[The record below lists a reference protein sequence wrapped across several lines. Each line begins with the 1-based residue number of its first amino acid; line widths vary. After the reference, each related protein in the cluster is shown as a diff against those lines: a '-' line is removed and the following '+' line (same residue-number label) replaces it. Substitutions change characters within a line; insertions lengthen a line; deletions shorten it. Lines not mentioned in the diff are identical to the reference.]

1 MDVRNF
7 TKKFIE
13 KNSYEESVALFE
25 KQQYEDIFLNI
36 VSIIP
41 NVLSYEDIK
50 FKNDLNLLNPKIL
63 HLIKLFVNDIII
75 KVCVKD
81 INKLTRI
88 NFEFVYR
95 KQYSDDIFFSSMFNV
110 YVVEE
115 IVLVRNI
122 KSDSTDRLTTYKY
135 FKTDSW
141 DYVANLTDFIT
152 KNTNY
157 LIDFIAEDIK

>member
-63 HLIKLFVNDIII
+63 HLIKLFVKNP
-75 KVCVKD
+75 
-81 INKLTRI
+81 
-88 NFEFVYR
+88 
-95 KQYSDDIFFSSMFNV
+95 
-110 YVVEE
+110 EE
-115 IVLVRNI
+115 
-122 KSDSTDRLTTYKY
+122 
-135 FKTDSW
+135 
-141 DYVANLTDFIT
+141 
-152 KNTNY
+152 
-157 LIDFIAEDIK
+157 